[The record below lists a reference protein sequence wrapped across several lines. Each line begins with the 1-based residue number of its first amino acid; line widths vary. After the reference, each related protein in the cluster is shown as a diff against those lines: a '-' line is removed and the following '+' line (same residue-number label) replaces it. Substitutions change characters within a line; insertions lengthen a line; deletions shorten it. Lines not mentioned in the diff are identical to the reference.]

1 MFQSL
6 VFKKNVDSLIAALA
20 GFFII
25 FLFTRHSGIGIE
37 PDGVVYTSTAE
48 NFRTSGKLIDFTG
61 SPLVIFPSFYP
72 VFLAGLMVVTGLQP
86 LIFAPCLNALLFAA
100 VIYLSGFIMESFLY
114 RSKWYK
120 RALLICIIFSPALLE
135 VYSMVWSETVF
146 ILLLLLFLI
155 AMKNYFQSWS
165 RKALIAAAVLA
176 SFASVTRYAG
186 ICIILA
192 GALFLLLD
200 MKMPLRQKI
209 KDTILYSLLSTALL
223 VINLVRNYVAN
234 GTETGLRE
242 KALFSFHK
250 DLHDAGS
257 VFNDWLHIPNSYFN
271 GATYTAIIIIL
282 FLSYLSIKYLLRN
295 HRIVSY
301 EDMATA
307 FSLLYILFILAV
319 AWVSRFE
326 ELNSRFFSPIFIL
339 LAWSCSSWIVDIT
352 KRGTFLNRKFIT
364 ALNVA
369 VFLVFMYGQLS
380 TDYETW
386 DGVKDAGIPGY
397 TEDPWRLS
405 NTVNFIKKNPFLF
418 RKGYTV
424 YSDAIDAV
432 YFFTHQ
438 PGKDLPHKEDKQGIK
453 DFLADSHCYVV
464 WFNDGEDPD
473 LVGKYFI
480 TQVKNMKLLKQF
492 DDGAI
497 YECDK

>member
-1 MFQSL
+1 M
-6 VFKKNVDSLIAALA
+6 
-20 GFFII
+20 G
-25 FLFTRHSGIGIE
+25 
-37 PDGVVYTSTAE
+37 
-48 NFRTSGKLIDFTG
+48 
-61 SPLVIFPSFYP
+61 
-72 VFLAGLMVVTGLQP
+72 
-86 LIFAPCLNALLFAA
+86 
-100 VIYLSGFIMESFLY
+100 
-114 RSKWYK
+114 
-120 RALLICIIFSPALLE
+120 
-135 VYSMVWSETVF
+135 TV
-146 ILLLLLFLI
+146 
-155 AMKNYFQSWS
+155 
-165 RKALIAAAVLA
+165 
-176 SFASVTRYAG
+176 
-186 ICIILA
+186 
-192 GALFLLLD
+192 
-200 MKMPLRQKI
+200 
-209 KDTILYSLLSTALL
+209 
-223 VINLVRNYVAN
+223 
-234 GTETGLRE
+234 
-242 KALFSFHK
+242 
-250 DLHDAGS
+250 
-257 VFNDWLHIPNSYFN
+257 
-271 GATYTAIIIIL
+271 
-282 FLSYLSIKYLLRN
+282 
-295 HRIVSY
+295 
-301 EDMATA
+301 

-364 ALNVA
+364 VLNVA
-369 VFLVFMYGQLS
+369 VFLIFMYGQLS